1 MSKLANFV
9 AAAPRTFKE
18 IFVAGVIF
26 SPPVASGPQSPDLER
41 NIPSAAR
48 ALDGR
53 RPRSHGAAMTAARNR
68 FFGICR
74 EIICA

>member
-1 MSKLANFV
+1 MNKLANFV
-9 AAAPRTFKE
+9 AGARRAFKD
-18 IFVAGVIF
+18 IFAAGVIF
-26 SPPVASGPQSPDLER
+26 SPPVASGSQSPDLER
-41 NIPSAAR
+41 NIRSAAR
-48 ALDGR
+48 ALDGE